1 MRDQYTELAQ
11 LAADVADS
19 KKARDVVILDISELA
34 VIADFFVICSA
45 NSRTQVQAIADAME
59 EQLAQKGVRCKGI
72 EGRDEG
78 KWVLL
83 DFGDLVV
90 HIFQGE
96 EREFYGLERLWGDA
110 PRLPVQI
117 SS

>member
-1 MRDQYTELAQ
+1 MRDQYMELAQ

-19 KKARDVVILDISELA
+19 KKARDVVILDISKLA

-59 EQLAQKGVRCKGI
+59 EQLELKGVRCRGI